1 MNAGIV
7 QLKVVADFIYILLK
21 NTTMKIHIKQDSNN
35 SLIFNSLFPF
45 YPVLP
50 NKIA

>member
-1 MNAGIV
+1 MNASIV

-21 NTTMKIHIKQDSNN
+21 NTTMKIHIKQDSN

-45 YPVLP
+45 YSMPP